1 MVQKLYMSHNMVYCF
16 DIDNTICTTNG
27 NDYKNSVPITKAIS
41 EINRLYEQDN
51 IIKMFTARGTTS
63 KIDWTELTKNQLCLW
78 GVKYHEL
85 IMNTKPSFDIIIDDK
100 AINAH
105 DWHKS
110 IDKKIGFLAGSF
122 DLIHPGY
129 ILMFEDAK
137 KYCDHLIVALQTDP
151 TIDRPAKNKPVQ
163 TIEERKIIL
172 SSIKYIDE
180 ILIYET
186 EKDLYNLLKNIKI
199 DVRILGSDYEDKVYN
214 GYDLDIPVHFHKRNH
229 NWSTTNLKN
238 KIRNLI

>member
-1 MVQKLYMSHNMVYCF
+1 
-16 DIDNTICTTNG
+16 
-27 NDYKNSVPITKAIS
+27 
-41 EINRLYEQDN
+41 
-51 IIKMFTARGTTS
+51 
-63 KIDWTELTKNQLCLW
+63 
-78 GVKYHEL
+78 
-85 IMNTKPSFDIIIDDK
+85 MNTKPSFDIIIDDK

-186 EKDLYNLLKNIKI
+186 EKSLREHGDKVDSAIKNSIEEDLKNLKETIAKSDASAEEIK
-199 DVRILGSDYEDKVYN
+199 K
-214 GYDLDIPVHFHKRNH
+214 
-229 NWSTTNLKN
+229 STESIN
-238 KIRNLI
+238 